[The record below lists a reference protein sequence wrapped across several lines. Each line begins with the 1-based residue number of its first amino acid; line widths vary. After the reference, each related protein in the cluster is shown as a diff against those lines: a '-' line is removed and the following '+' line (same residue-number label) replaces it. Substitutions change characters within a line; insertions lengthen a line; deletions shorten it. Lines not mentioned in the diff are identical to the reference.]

1 MITAWRIC
9 KEKRLATAFD
19 GRGAAEN
26 PGRWNSAGVPIAYAA
41 ESRSLASVE
50 VLVHAE
56 DTSLLDAIRWLVV
69 PVAIE
74 ESLVCVPKRFPDDW
88 RTVPA
93 PASTRAFG
101 DEWVG
106 SATSVVIR
114 VPSVVTPGEFNY
126 LINPRHTD
134 FKRLKIGSPEPF
146 SFDLRLL

>member
-26 PGRWNSAGVPIAYAA
+26 PGRWNSAGVAIAYAA

-56 DTSLLDAIRWLVV
+56 DTSLLDAIRWLAV

-74 ESLVCVPKRFPDDW
+74 ERLVHVPKRFPDDW
-88 RTVPA
+88 RAVPA

-101 DEWVG
+101 DEWARSG
-106 SATSVVIR
+106 TSVVIR

-126 LINPRHTD
+126 LINPRHVD
-134 FKRLKIGSPEPF
+134 FKRLKIGSPESF